1 MIGGYEAGKSR
12 VIIND
17 AQEVLGQSVA
27 NTFLSP
33 DHELQTFSED

>member
-27 NTFLSP
+27 NTL
-33 DHELQTFSED
+33 HELCKIDSVSIA